1 MEDSKDKKLSTPR
14 LCKQGTTE
22 NKKNG
27 TKILIIYIYIYIY
40 IYVFRCSKKVVPI
53 YLSKSTRLNIAEN
66 YLC

>member
-27 TKILIIYIYIYIY
+27 TTILIIYIYMFSDVARRSSLFI
-40 IYVFRCSKKVVPI
+40 FLKV
-53 YLSKSTRLNIAEN
+53 RD
-66 YLC
+66 